1 MTKKVLHLIESSG
14 PGGAETVLI
23 KLVEALDRTKY
34 RSVICLLKGGW
45 LHGQLRTRGFETVII
60 PQPKGLSPGWIRRCV
75 ALLRQ
80 KEIDLLH
87 AHEFTMNTYGSIVS
101 RLTGIPIITT
111 VHGKAYYGEK
121 WRRRTAYRFAARQS
135 KMVAVSEDIKNFL
148 IDRVGI
154 KSRDLITIRNGIDIN
169 AYSSAH
175 SGDGKNGA
183 YRSKCGSVIGTVGN
197 LYPVKGQTYLL
208 KAVAIAAQSFPEIT
222 CLIAGRGEL
231 LDTLQAE
238 AARLGLGDRVDFL
251 GFRQDIPQ
259 LLREMDI
266 FVLPSLSEGLPLSA
280 LEAMAAGKPV
290 VATDVGGTREAV
302 LDGQT
307 GFLVPPKDPQALSN
321 KIMHLLRHRELARC
335 FGQAGRKR
343 VTQFFSLQTMT
354 KRYEALYDEV
364 SVAGPG
370 H

>member
-23 KLVEALDRTKY
+23 KLVENLDRTKY
-34 RSVICLLKGGW
+34 RSVICLLKDGW
-45 LHGQLRTRGFETVII
+45 LNGQLRDRGFDTVIV
-60 PQPKGLSPGWIRRCV
+60 PQPKGLNPGWIGRCV
-75 ALLRQ
+75 SLVRQ
-80 KEIDLLH
+80 KKIDLLH
-87 AHEFTMNTYGSIVS
+87 AHEFAMNTYGSIVS
-101 RLTGIPIITT
+101 RLTGVPIITT

-121 WRRRTAYRFAARQS
+121 WRRRAAYRFAAKQS

-154 KSRDLITIRNGIDIN
+154 KEQDLTTVHNGIDLN
-169 AYSSAH
+169 SYHCAH

-183 YRSKCGSVIGTVGN
+183 GRGRCGSVIGTVGN

-208 KAVAIAAQSFPEIT
+208 KALAVVAQSFPEIT

-231 LDTLQAE
+231 LGTLQAE
-238 AARLGLGDRVDFL
+238 AAQLGIGDRVNFL

-307 GFLVPPKDPQALSN
+307 GFLVPPKDPQALSE
-321 KIMHLLRHRELARC
+321 KIMHLLKHWDLAKC
-335 FGQAGRKR
+335 LGEAGRKR
-343 VTQFFSLQTMT
+343 VAKFFSLQTMT
-354 KRYEALYDEV
+354 KRYEALYDEA